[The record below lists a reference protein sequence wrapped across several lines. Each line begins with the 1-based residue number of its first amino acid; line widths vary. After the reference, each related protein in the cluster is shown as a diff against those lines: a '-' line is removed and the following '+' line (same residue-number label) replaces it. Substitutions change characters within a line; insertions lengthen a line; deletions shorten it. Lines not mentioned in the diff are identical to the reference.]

1 MFNPQRKPAM
11 KSWIRRSLLG
21 LLGVSVALGAL
32 TACGHRYEHHGW
44 SGTSAEDQAKFR
56 DKMLERVA
64 SRLDLAED
72 QKKRL
77 ATLAD
82 KLHEQ
87 RTALLGT
94 PGDPRA
100 EVQKLVAG
108 DKFDR
113 ARAQSLVGEK
123 TAAITA
129 KSPEVIAAAAD
140 FYDSLNPQQQAK
152 VREFMQRRHG
162 GWWHRG

>member
-1 MFNPQRKPAM
+1 M

-21 LLGVSVALGAL
+21 LFGASVALGAL
-32 TACGHRYEHHGW
+32 TACGHRYEHHHGW
-44 SGTSAEDQAKFR
+44 GMSAEDQARFR

-64 SRLDLAED
+64 SRLDLTED
-72 QKKRL
+72 QKKHL
-77 ATLAD
+77 ATLAN

-87 RTALLGT
+87 RTALRGASA
-94 PGDPRA
+94 DPRA

-113 ARAQSLVGEK
+113 ARAQALVGEK
-123 TAAITA
+123 TAAVTA

-152 VREFMQRRHG
+152 VREFMQHRHR
-162 GWWHRG
+162 GWWHHG